1 LVIFMIINI
10 AEIPKK
16 SREFYIFHVKNFLVK
31 AGTEKIFRK
40 KF

>member
-1 LVIFMIINI
+1 MTINI
-10 AEIPKK
+10 VEIPKM

-31 AGTEKIFRK
+31 AGTEKNFRK